1 MQCPK
6 CGSENPTEARFCM
19 ECGAKLGLV
28 CSQCGAKLPI
38 GAKFCM
44 ECGTRVAEAIRAP
57 IGAVVPEFED
67 KQKERVA
74 TVEPLTTEPGAPEAE
89 RRQLTVMFCDLVGS
103 TPLSEQLDPE
113 ELRDVLHDYQSGCAR
128 VIRRFEGHIAR
139 YVGDALLVYFG
150 YPLAHED
157 DAQRAIRAGLGIVEA
172 MERLNTSLQQEMGI
186 RLEVRVGIHTGL
198 VVAGDMDETEQL
210 ESMAI
215 VGETPNIAARLQE
228 LAEPDTVV
236 ISSAT
241 YRLTEGF
248 FDCRSLGHHSL
259 KGISQPIEV
268 HHILHESAARTRLD
282 TAELTGLTPLVG
294 REQEVGLLLDRWEQ
308 VKEGMGHVVLLGGE
322 AGIGKSRMVQVLKE
336 HVAQDAEA
344 WLTECRC
351 SPYYQN
357 TALYPV
363 IDLFERVI
371 LQFDREDSPQEKL
384 SKLEGFLVQ
393 YGLSLQEML
402 PLFASLLSIPLGS
415 NAYSPLNLTPEQQK
429 RKTFQSLLT
438 TLMGIASRQPMLF
451 VAEDLHWADASSLE
465 LLDLIV
471 DQGPTVPILT
481 LLTFRPDF
489 TPPWTGR
496 AYLTYMT
503 LNRLTPRQTA
513 DMVEHV
519 AEKALP
525 GEVLEQ
531 VVAKTDGVP
540 LFVEELTKMVL
551 ESGLLREQEDRY
563 ELTGPLPPLAIPATL
578 SDSLMARLD
587 RLATVKEV
595 AQLGATIGRE
605 FPYELLQTVSP
616 LDENALQASLA
627 QLVDAEL
634 VYQRGLPPQAT
645 YLFKHSLIR
654 DTAYESLLKSRR
666 QQYHQQIA
674 QALEE
679 RFPEMAQAQP
689 EIVAHH
695 YTAAGLNQ
703 QAVPYWLKAGQQAF
717 QRSAN
722 VEAIS
727 HLTQGLELLKSL
739 PDTPERVQQE
749 LALQLSL
756 GPALIATRGY
766 AAPEVEAAFN
776 RARELCQQLGDVPQL
791 FPALRGLCSF
801 YYVGS
806 ELRTAQELGERIFN
820 IAQNSQDPSLLIE
833 AHLDLGLVLCSMGE
847 FVPSLEHL
855 EQGFALYD
863 PQQHSD
869 LAFVYARDPGVQ
881 CLNYMSMVLLS
892 LGYLDKALERINQ
905 ALKLAQELAHPYSL
919 AMALHFAMS
928 VYAFRREASA
938 VQEQA
943 EAQIAL
949 CTEQNFP
956 MWLAAGNIH
965 HGWALADQG
974 EIEKGIAQMRQG
986 IAAYRA
992 TGSGVGLSSFL
1003 ASLAEAFGKA
1013 GHTEEAL
1020 AILAEGLV
1028 AVDRTGEHWWEAEL
1042 HRLKGELMLMQGAD
1056 ETEAEA
1062 CFHQAIDVAHRQQ
1075 AKSWELRA
1083 TVSLSRLWQ
1092 KQGKTEKAR
1101 KMLQEIYDWFTEG
1114 FDTRDLKEAKALL
1127 EELSHA

>member
-1 MQCPK
+1 MRCPK
-6 CGSENPTEARFCM
+6 CGVENPTEARFCM
-19 ECGAKLGLV
+19 ECGAELGLV

-44 ECGTRVAEAIRAP
+44 ECGTRVAEAIRTP
-57 IGAVVPEFED
+57 TEAVVPELED
-67 KQKERVA
+67 KQKEKAA
-74 TVEPLTTEPGAPEAE
+74 TVGPLTTEAGAPEAE

-113 ELRDVLHDYQSGCAR
+113 DLRNVLHDYQSGCAK

-157 DAQRAIRAGLGIVEA
+157 DAQRAVRAGLGIVEA
-172 MERLNTSLQQEMGI
+172 MERLNARLQQEVGI
-186 RLEVRVGIHTGL
+186 RLEVRVGVHTGL
-198 VVAGDMDETEQL
+198 VVAGDMDESEGL

-268 HHILHESAARTRLD
+268 YHVLHESAARTRLD

-294 REQEVGLLLDRWEQ
+294 REQELSLLLDRWEQ

-371 LQFDREDSPQEKL
+371 LRFDREDSPQEKL

-393 YGLSLQEML
+393 YGLSLQEMV
-402 PLFASLLSIPLGS
+402 PLFAALLSIPPGDS
-415 NAYSPLNLTPEQQK
+415 YSPLNLTPEQQK
-429 RKTFQSLLT
+429 RKTFQSLLAI
-438 TLMGIASRQPMLF
+438 LMGIASRQPVLF

-503 LNRLTPRQTA
+503 LNRLTSRQTA

-525 GEVLEQ
+525 GVVLEQ

-616 LDENALQASLA
+616 LDEEALQASLA

-634 VYQRGLPPQAT
+634 LYQRGLPPQAT

-679 RFPEMAQAQP
+679 RFPEISQTQP

-703 QAVPYWLKAGQQAF
+703 QAVPYWHRAGQQAV

-739 PDTPERVQQE
+739 PDTPERIQQE
-749 LALQLSL
+749 FALQITL
-756 GPALIATRGY
+756 GPALVVTRGY
-766 AAPEVEAAFN
+766 AAPEVEATFN
-776 RARELCQQLGDVPQL
+776 RARELCQELGEVPQL
-791 FPALRGLCSF
+791 FPALRGLSLF
-801 YYVGS
+801 YLVRS
-806 ELRTAQELGERIFN
+806 EMQTAHELGERIFS
-820 IAQNSQDPSLLIE
+820 IAQSTQDPSVLIE
-833 AHLDLGLVLCSMGE
+833 AHLVLGAILCHMGE
-847 FVPSLEHL
+847 LVSSLEHS

-863 PQQHSD
+863 PRQHSD
-869 LAFVYARDPGVQ
+869 LAFVYGRDPGVM
-881 CLNYMSMVLLS
+881 CLNYISWTLFA
-892 LGYLDKALERINQ
+892 LGYPDKALERINQ
-905 ALKLAQELAHPYSL
+905 ALKLAQELAHPHTL
-919 AMALHFAMS
+919 AEALFGAAS
-928 VYAFRREASA
+928 VHQFRREGNA
-938 VQEQA
+938 VQKRA
-943 EAQIAL
+943 EALIAF

-956 MWLAAGNIH
+956 LWLAAGNMYR
-965 HGWALADQG
+965 GWALADQG
-974 EIEKGIAQMRQG
+974 EIEKGIAQMRHG
-986 IAAYRA
+986 IAAWRA
-992 TGSGVGLSSFL
+992 TGSEVGPAMRYSW
-1003 ASLAEAFGKA
+1003 LAEAFGKA

-1020 AILAEGLV
+1020 AILAEGLA

-1042 HRLKGELMLMQGAD
+1042 HRLKGELMLMRGAD
-1056 ETEAEA
+1056 ATEAEA
-1062 CFHQAIDVAHRQQ
+1062 CFHQAIEVARRQQ
-1075 AKSWELRA
+1075 AKSLELRA
-1083 TVSLSRLWQ
+1083 TMSLSRLWQ
-1092 KQGKTEKAR
+1092 KQGKVEEAR
-1101 KMLQEIYDWFTEG
+1101 QMLQEIYDWFTEG
-1114 FDTRDLKEAKALL
+1114 FDTEDLKEAKALL
-1127 EELSHA
+1127 EEFSHA

>member
-1 MQCPK
+1 
-6 CGSENPTEARFCM
+6 
-19 ECGAKLGLV
+19 
-28 CSQCGAKLPI
+28 
-38 GAKFCM
+38 
-44 ECGTRVAEAIRAP
+44 
-57 IGAVVPEFED
+57 
-67 KQKERVA
+67 
-74 TVEPLTTEPGAPEAE
+74 
-89 RRQLTVMFCDLVGS
+89 MFCDLVGS

-113 ELRDVLHDYQSGCAR
+113 DLRNVLRDYQSVCAK

-150 YPLAHED
+150 YPVAHED
-157 DAQRAIRAGLGIVEA
+157 DAQRAVRAGLGIVEA
-172 MERLNTSLQQEMGI
+172 MDRLNTRLQQEMGI
-186 RLEVRVGIHTGL
+186 RLQVRLGVHTGL
-198 VVAGDMDETEQL
+198 VVAGDMDESEQL

-268 HHILHESAARTRLD
+268 YHILHESAARSRLD

-363 IDLFERVI
+363 IDLFQRVI

-393 YGLSLQEML
+393 YGLSVQEMV
-402 PLFASLLSIPLGS
+402 PLFATLLSIPPGDTP
-415 NAYSPLNLTPEQQK
+415 AYAGVNLTPEQQK
-429 RKTFQSLLT
+429 RKTFQSLLAI
-438 TLMGIASRQPMLF
+438 LMEIASRQPVLF

-481 LLTFRPDF
+481 LLTFRPAF
-489 TPPWTGR
+489 TSPWTGR
-496 AYLTYMT
+496 AYLTHVT
-503 LNRLTPRQTA
+503 LNRLTSRQTA
-513 DMVEHV
+513 DMLEHV
-519 AEKALP
+519 AGKALP
-525 GEVLEQ
+525 GEILEQ
-531 VVAKTDGVP
+531 VVDKTDGVP

-587 RLATVKEV
+587 RLAAVKEV

-605 FPYELLQTVSP
+605 FPYELLQSVSS
-616 LDENALQASLA
+616 LDEEALQASLA

-634 VYQRGLPPQAT
+634 LYQRGLPPQAT

-679 RFPEMAQAQP
+679 RFPEMAQTQP

-695 YTAAGLNQ
+695 YTTAGLGE
-703 QAVPYWLKAGQQAF
+703 QAIPYWLKAGQQAV

-749 LALQLSL
+749 LVLQLSL

-766 AAPEVEAAFN
+766 AAPEVEATFI
-776 RARELCQQLGDVPQL
+776 RARELCQQLGEVPQL
-791 FPALRGLCSF
+791 FPALRGLSLF
-801 YYVGS
+801 YFVRA
-806 ELRTAQELGERIFN
+806 EMQTAQELGERILS
-820 IAQNSQDPSLLIE
+820 IAQDSQDPSLLIE
-833 AHLDLGLVLCSMGE
+833 AHVLRGMISWHLGELVPG
-847 FVPSLEHL
+847 LEHL
-855 EQGFALYD
+855 ERGFALYD
-863 PQQHSD
+863 PQQHRS
-869 LAFVYARDPGVQ
+869 LALLYGQDPGVQ
-881 CLNYMSMVLLS
+881 SLNYMGCTLWA
-892 LGYLDKALERINQ
+892 LGYPDKALERIS
-905 ALKLAQELAHPYSL
+905 AASKLAQELAHPYTL
-919 AMALHFAMS
+919 ALALYFA
-928 VYAFRREASA
+928 AFVHHSRREVSSM
-938 VQEQA
+938 QELA
-943 EAQIAL
+943 EAVIAL

-956 MWLAAGNIH
+956 AWLAAANIF
-965 HGWALADQG
+965 HGWALSEQG

-986 IAAYRA
+986 IVAWRVA
-992 TGSGVGLSSFL
+992 GSEL
-1003 ASLAEAFGKA
+1003 ALPTLCSWLAEALGKA

-1020 AILAEGLV
+1020 AILTEGLA
-1028 AVDRTGEHWWEAEL
+1028 AVDRTGERFSEAEL

-1056 ETEAEA
+1056 ETEVEA
-1062 CFHQAIDVAHRQQ
+1062 CFHQAIEVARRQQ
-1075 AKSWELRA
+1075 VKSFELRV
-1083 TVSLSRLWQ
+1083 TMSLSRLWQ
-1092 KQGKTEKAR
+1092 KQGKVEEAQ
-1101 KMLQEIYDWFTEG
+1101 KMLQKIYGWFTEG
-1114 FDTRDLKEAKALL
+1114 FGTKDLQEAKVLL
-1127 EELSHA
+1127 EELS